1 MNNLLFKYLSSLKTP
16 LIWSVYSLLLLVNTN
31 FIAQEKTGIQFIEN
45 KGQLPAHVHFN
56 LSLNSGDLYLE
67 GTKNTFCLYNKSQ
80 YADLRHG
87 KTKDTIIKGHTYT
100 IEFLNANSTPTL
112 IKEKAST
119 NYFNY
124 FIGNDPKNWAS
135 EVRAYEKVGFQN
147 LYPQIDVL
155 YYSAYGQVKYDFIVN
170 PQGNTQNIVF
180 KIDGAFRTYLEKGH
194 LVIETNVGK
203 VIEQSPYAY
212 QMVNG
217 KEVQVAC
224 NYVLSNNTLSFE
236 FPSGYDQTKQLVI
249 DPVLTFSTFT
259 GSSASN
265 FGCTATYDDAGN
277 MYVGGTVFGFGY
289 PTTTGAF
296 QTGFAGGNIDMGIS
310 KFSSNGANLVY
321 STFIGGSNN
330 EIPHSLVVN
339 SLNQLLILGTSGSAN
354 YPVIAGCYQT
364 SFAGGSNLNLGG
376 GYGFNYNLG
385 CDMVVTKMAA
395 NGNSIV
401 SSTFVGGS
409 DNDGINFGSLLH
421 YNYGDAFRGEIIVDA
436 TDNVYVSSVTKSSNF
451 PVSAG
456 APQSTYGGGGSDAVV
471 FKLNN
476 NLTNLIFSTYVG
488 GNNFDAGYS
497 VQLNQLNEIYITGGT
512 MSANFPTTV
521 GSLNPNYMGGTSDGF
536 LTRIDV
542 GGTSFVNSTFIGTS
556 GLNQCFFVQ
565 TDLNNNVFVV
575 GQTVGGFPISPGVY
589 ANPNSGQFIQ
599 KLTQDLSTSLL
610 STTIGRGSGQV
621 DISLTAFLVSD
632 CNFIYLC
639 GWGGSLNGN
648 TSISAHAT
656 QSTTTGL
663 PTFGGPF
670 QSTTNGADFYL
681 MVLAPDMANLLY
693 ATFFG
698 GGVSAEHADGG
709 TSRFDK
715 NGKVYQAVCAGCG
728 GNSDFPTTA
737 GAWSNFNNSTNCN
750 LGAFKFDLGSIV
762 PTISLP
768 QPFVCIPSSYQFNN
782 NSTGANTFLWNFGDG
797 TTSNLFAP
805 SHVYTD
811 TGTYQVSLIA
821 SDSLNCL
828 QPDTAFI
835 MIDVFAVNNADVV
848 SVDTICPNESVQLS
862 ASGGTMYQWIPSL
875 YLSDPTVSNPIC
887 TPPVTTNYMVI
898 ATDLC
903 GSDTAYASVI
913 VYNEQ
918 VSAMNDTI
926 ICIGNSVQLNAY
938 GGTNYNWYPNT
949 FMNNPGSQSP
959 NVTPSSSQMYFVD
972 ITSPF
977 GCLYKDSVLITVE
990 TNIPIPVLNNDT
1002 TICLGDFAIL
1012 TAQGGNTVQWSP
1024 ASLVVNP
1031 NSFVT
1036 LANPVQNTVFY
1047 AFLSNSCGGILDST
1061 SVQVIQI
1068 FPSINPDTTIC
1079 PGDTAFLWASGGDFY
1094 SWSPSSTIQNP
1105 TSESAFAFP
1114 SENTLYTVQISNL
1127 LGCTAA
1133 LSTQVSIYQLPYVN
1147 AGVDVF
1153 QSYGVPVTL
1162 NGITNTTVYHWESID
1177 SLSCIYCLNPTVRPE
1192 QSTNYILYVVDNNGC
1207 ENSDTVRVIL
1217 DGVLYVPNTFTPN
1230 GDGINDFFV
1239 TLGKDVDEF
1248 QMFIFDRWGLL
1259 IFETTDM
1266 NVHWDGTFKGAPVPI
1281 DTYVWKIDY
1290 SDFQKNFYNLI
1301 GHVNVVR

>member
-1 MNNLLFKYLSSLKTP
+1 VNCLLLKYLLTRFT
-16 LIWSVYSLLLLVNTN
+16 SVSWVVLSLLLLINTH
-31 FIAQEKTGIQFIEN
+31 FFAQQKTGIQFIEN
-45 KGQLPAHVHFN
+45 KGQLPAQVHFN

-67 GTKNTFCLYNKSQ
+67 GNKNTFCLYNKSQ

-87 KTKDTIIKGHTYT
+87 KTTDTIIKGHNYT
-100 IEFLNANSTPTL
+100 VEFINGNPSPVL
-112 IKEKAST
+112 IKETPST

-124 FIGNDPKNWAS
+124 FIGNDPSNWAS

-147 LYPQIDVL
+147 LYPQIDIL

-170 PQGNTQNIVF
+170 PQGNTDDIQF
-180 KIDGAFRTYLEKGH
+180 KVNGAFRTYLEKGH

-212 QMVNG
+212 QIVNG
-217 KEVQVAC
+217 KELQVAC
-224 NYVLSNNTLSFE
+224 NYVLNNNTISFE
-236 FPSGYDQTKQLVI
+236 FPSGYDKAKQLVI

-277 MYVGGTVFGFGY
+277 MYVGGTVFGVGY
-289 PTTTGAF
+289 PSTTGAF
-296 QTGFAGGNIDMGIS
+296 QTNFAGGNIDMGIS
-310 KFSSNGANLVY
+310 KFSSNGTNLVY
-321 STFIGGSNN
+321 STYIGGSNN

-339 SLNQLLILGTSGSAN
+339 SLNELLILGTSGSAN
-354 YPVIAGCYQT
+354 YPVIAGNFQT
-364 SFAGGSNLNLGG
+364 AFAGGPNLNLGG

-385 CDMVVTKMAA
+385 CDIVVTKMAA
-395 NGNSIV
+395 NGNSIL

-409 DNDGINFGSLLH
+409 DNDGINFGSMLH

-436 TDNVYVSSVTKSSNF
+436 NDNILVSSMTKSTNF

-456 APQSTYGGGGSDAVV
+456 APQPSYGGGGSDAVV
-471 FKLNN
+471 FKLNS
-476 NLTNLIFSTYVG
+476 NLTNLVFSTYLG
-488 GNNFDAGYS
+488 GSDFDAGYS
-497 VQLNQLNEIYITGGT
+497 VQLNQLNEVYVTGGT
-512 MSANFPTTV
+512 ISTNYPTTP
-521 GSLNPNYMGGTSDGF
+521 GALNTAYLGGTSDGF
-536 LTRIDV
+536 LTRLNPT
-542 GGTSFVNSTFIGTS
+542 GTAFLNSTYIGTS

-565 TDLNNNVFVV
+565 TDLSNNVFVV
-575 GQTVGGFPISPGVY
+575 GQTVGAFPISPGVY

-599 KLTQDLSTSLL
+599 KLSQDLSTSLL

-639 GWGGSLNGN
+639 GWGGPLNGN
-648 TSISAHAT
+648 TSISAFAT

-663 PTFGGPF
+663 PTFGGAF
-670 QSTTNGADFYL
+670 QTTTNGSDFYL
-681 MVLAPDMANLLY
+681 MVLAPDMANILY

-728 GNSDFPTTA
+728 GNSDFPTTT

-750 LGAFKFDLGSIV
+750 LGAFKFDLGSIT

-782 NSTGANTFLWNFGDG
+782 NSTGANSYLWNFGDG
-797 TTSNLFAP
+797 NTSTQFAP

-811 TGTYQVSLIA
+811 TGTYEVTLIA

-828 QPDTAFI
+828 QPDTAVI
-835 MIDVFAVNNADVV
+835 LIDVFAVNNASVV
-848 SVDTICPNESVQLS
+848 SIDTICPNESIQLS
-862 ASGGTMYQWIPSL
+862 ASGGTTYQWFPAI
-875 YLSDPTVSNPIC
+875 YLSNDTIANPIC
-887 TPPVTTNYMVI
+887 TPPFTTNYMVV

-913 VYNEQ
+913 VYNEL
-918 VSAMNDTI
+918 VNAMNDTV
-926 ICIGNSVQLNAY
+926 ICISNSVQLNAY
-938 GGTNYNWYPNT
+938 GGTNYSWYPNT
-949 FMNNPGSQSP
+949 FMNNPGTQSP
-959 NVTPSSSQMYFVD
+959 TVTPTSSQLYYVD

-977 GCLYKDSVLITVE
+977 GCLYTDSVLITVE
-990 TNIPIPVLNNDT
+990 TNIPFPQLNNDT
-1002 TICLGDFAIL
+1002 TICLGDFAVL
-1012 TAQGGNTVQWSP
+1012 SAQGGNTVQWSP
-1024 ASLVVNP
+1024 ANLVNNP
-1031 NSFVT
+1031 NAFVT
-1036 LANPVQNTVFY
+1036 LTQPNQSTMYY

-1061 SVQVIQI
+1061 YVEVIQI
-1068 FPSINPDTTIC
+1068 IPNINPDTTIC
-1079 PGDTAFLWASGGDFY
+1079 PGDSAVLWASGGDVY
-1094 SWSPSSTIQNP
+1094 VWTPSNSL
-1105 TSESAFAFP
+1105 SAPSNDTTFAFP
-1114 SENTLYTVQISNL
+1114 SVNTIYTVEISNL
-1127 LGCTAA
+1127 LGCTAS
-1133 LSTQVSIYQLPYVN
+1133 LSTQVSIYPLPFVN
-1147 AGVDVF
+1147 AGVDINQNF
-1153 QSYGVPVTL
+1153 GVPVTL
-1162 NGITNTTVYHWESID
+1162 NGVTTTTIFHWESID
-1177 SLSCIYCLNPTVRPE
+1177 SLSCSECLNPTVKPE
-1192 QSTNYILYVVDNNGC
+1192 QSTNYILYVIDENGC

-1239 TLGKDVDEF
+1239 TLGKDIDEY
-1248 QMFIFDRWGLL
+1248 QLYIFDRWGIL
-1259 IFETTDM
+1259 IFETNDL
-1266 NVHWDGTFKGAPVPI
+1266 NVHWDGTYKGAPVPI
-1281 DTYVWKIDY
+1281 DSYVWKIDY
-1290 SDFQKNFYNLI
+1290 SDYQKNFYNLI